1 MVGIRSR
8 CFLLGQVRPIFR
20 GVGELLVLGSPN
32 LSGIF
37 LEGEEAFWIRW
48 GHSVMTEFAWIFFC
62 QLLTGMENAKQKS
75 SEKKGGPNM
84 EKMWNFV
91 HFYCFSF
98 CWECSLSLG
107 STECQFCWARKTLR
121 VKVLQPEDVSKTQP
135 RMGRNHLVPND
146 FRGLLG
152 CPWYLINGL

>member
-8 CFLLGQVRPIFR
+8 CLLLGQVRPIFR

-75 SEKKGGPNM
+75 SEKKADQTSKKC
-84 EKMWNFV
+84 ETLSIFIVFLFV
-91 HFYCFSF
+91 
-98 CWECSLSLG
+98 G
-107 STECQFCWARKTLR
+107 S
-121 VKVLQPEDVSKTQP
+121 
-135 RMGRNHLVPND
+135 VP
-146 FRGLLG
+146 
-152 CPWYLINGL
+152 CP